1 MRVLHDTIANFRA
14 RRSRCAPANS
24 CPDVALGTD
33 SPWRHGWQ
41 ELLFATIGAVLAAA
55 AGFKFHAALIST
67 TAAGADESWLHLAG
81 QLAPALFEAGLA
93 GWMLFGR
100 RLLWPARIALC
111 AFVGLSSVA
120 FYKLLRGDES
130 CGCFGEIRLN
140 PAYVLAFDLAAVVAL
155 IHLRASDFRIAP
167 RVWPVRLRRLAAFAV
182 LSLCALLAIR
192 HWPVRLEAATTDI
205 QSAYHVVLKPE
216 SWIGHPLPLSQYIDQ
231 GQALERGD
239 WIVVFHSDGCSM
251 CREAVP
257 KFEQLGDLLS
267 GAGKAPRF
275 ALVEMPPFANP
286 SSAARQKHLR
296 CVLARLSDSKR
307 WSVPLPTAL
316 RVSDGRVTAIT
327 NLAKEIVAASA
338 LLTASGAQT
347 SGGRSSGAP
356 ATQRDATLLRETA
369 CGPLSLIAVLKS
381 LGVELTER
389 DEETMIDAAE
399 SRGTNLLQLKELAE
413 KFGMH
418 AFGADL
424 SLAALR
430 RLKRPAVVFVDGIGF
445 AAVIGFR
452 PGGVVVVRPLRSPR
466 LESDEAF
473 ERSFGKTGHALI
485 VSDRPSP
492 NWAAAPTN
500 ASPVSGPRLRPAS
513 SLISTGRIYQHVW
526 SAGIDLY
533 NDGDAALTI
542 HETRPSQVSTTVS
555 VSETTVAPGGKT
567 RLVAAG
573 RREQTGSFTEYV
585 VVTTNDPNGPIRK
598 IPIRGYLDAPI
609 AFSAPAVIAD
619 GLVVAS
625 GGEVTI
631 PAALAEQVTPDSLLV
646 DIDPTAPFALAE
658 IRQLSG
664 RNVEVILR
672 LADSAKPGLYR
683 FPMTVRGDA
692 TDSVATSVNVTA
704 SVVPRLRALP
714 GSVWIR
720 DDELQ
725 PGSRWSRRIRVDTHA
740 PVSEAPSISWLRADW
755 VASYVHAACEQPAD
769 GQWLLVLTPNPNG
782 VTPNE
787 ADSNTAN
794 CLNLRFPGGES
805 CILSVTLGN
814 AAVVRPTD

>member
-1 MRVLHDTIANFRA
+1 MA
-14 RRSRCAPANS
+14 RTP
-24 CPDVALGTD
+24 V
-33 SPWRHGWQ
+33 RHNRR
-41 ELLFATIGAVLAAA
+41 GAGAA

-286 SSAARQKHLR
+286 SSAARQKHSR

-316 RVSDGRVTAIT
+316 RVSDGRVTAAT
-327 NLAKEIVAASA
+327 SLAKEIVAASA
-338 LLTASGAQT
+338 LLS
-347 SGGRSSGAP
+347 SSGARTSEARRTGAP
-356 ATQRDATLLRETA
+356 ASQRDTALLRETA
-369 CGPLSLIAVLKS
+369 CGPLSLIAALKS

-413 KFGMH
+413 QFGAH
-418 AFGADL
+418 AFGANL

-452 PGGVVVVRPLRSPR
+452 PGGVVVVRPLSSPR
-466 LESDEAF
+466 LEPDEAF

-485 VSDRPSP
+485 VSDSPLPS
-492 NWAAAPTN
+492 WAAAP
-500 ASPVSGPRLRPAS
+500 AVESPVSGPKLRPAS
-513 SLISTGRIYQHVW
+513 SLISAGRIYQHTW
-526 SAGIDLY
+526 SAGVDLY
-533 NDGDAALTI
+533 NDGDAALAI
-542 HETRPSQVSTTVS
+542 HELRPSQASTTVS
-555 VSETTVAPGGKT
+555 VSERSIPPGGKT

-573 RREQTGSFTEYV
+573 RHERTGSFTQYV
-585 VVTTNDPNGPIRK
+585 VVSTNDPNGPIRK
-598 IPIRGYLDAPI
+598 IPIRGYIDAPI
-609 AFSAPAVIAD
+609 AFSSSAVTFD
-619 GLVVAS
+619 GLVV
-625 GGEVTI
+625 GCGREVTI
-631 PAALAEQVTPDSLLV
+631 PAVLADQITPDALRV
-646 DIDPTAPFALAE
+646 DIEPAAPLTLAE
-658 IRQLSG
+658 IRAPSG
-664 RNVEVILR
+664 RNVVVALR
-672 LADSAKPGLYR
+672 LADAAKPGLYR
-683 FPMTVRGDA
+683 FPVTVHGDDA
-692 TDSVATSVNVTA
+692 DSVEASVNLIV

-714 GSVWIR
+714 GGVWIR
-720 DDELQ
+720 GDEIE
-725 PGSRWSRRIRVDTHA
+725 SANRWSRRIRIETNA
-740 PVSEAPSISWLRADW
+740 PVSGAPSVSWLREDL
-755 VASYVHAACEQPAD
+755 VASYVRAACEQDAN

-782 VTPNE
+782 LTPND

-805 CILSVTLGN
+805 CILSITLGN
-814 AAVVRPTD
+814 AAVVRPTT